1 MHIFFRKIY
10 SNLLYFLSIIVA
22 LRKFFCYHFYMNN
35 SEDGKYLIDYQFIT
49 SPLVLNGIGL
59 YQIGTKICDSDTF
72 SPPHLHLHWF
82 ELTIVR
88 TGKGIISTN
97 GAEELIESG
106 DIYLSFPY
114 DVHSVRSSPDD
125 RLTYSFFSFYF
136 VDEKYKSIF
145 DKFVLSM
152 DAQKSRVFRNSLI
165 PQLVDLLI
173 MEISEGNNAANG
185 AIAEAYKNYAEN
197 RLLSLTL
204 EQLVLLIPKL
214 FVYSD
219 ISSDNPKTE
228 AQLTFMIMRYLS
240 LNLLSVRNLSEIAD
254 YMNYN
259 YSYLSKIFKK
269 QTGKSI
275 TEYYLSAK
283 MERAK
288 TLICDERFSIS
299 KAAETLGYTSVYS
312 FSKAFKE
319 FYGVSPK
326 NFKNSTSSGDKNAIS
341 NGDNNVI
348 SGEDKHAMPDKNR
361 R

>member
-1 MHIFFRKIY
+1 
-10 SNLLYFLSIIVA
+10 
-22 LRKFFCYHFYMNN
+22 MNN

-49 SPLVLNGIGL
+49 SPLVINGIGL
-59 YQIGTKICDSDTF
+59 YQIGKKICDSDTF

-82 ELTIVR
+82 ELTIAHA
-88 TGKGIISTN
+88 GKGIISTN

-145 DKFVLSM
+145 DNLVLSV

-165 PQLVDLLI
+165 PQLIDLMIL
-173 MEISEGNNAANG
+173 ELSEGKDAATREKS
-185 AIAEAYKNYAEN
+185 ATPDKSYAEN

-204 EQLVLLIPKL
+204 EQLVLLIPKF
-214 FVYSD
+214 FV
-219 ISSDNPKTE
+219 SSESGADNPKTE

-288 TLICDERFSIS
+288 TLICDERFSVS

-326 NFKNSTSSGDKNAIS
+326 NFNPAIPSGNKYS
-341 NGDNNVI
+341 
-348 SGEDKHAMPDKNR
+348 MPDKKR
-361 R
+361 G